1 MQYWIN
7 FVRKKSKSRH
17 RKRQRQGQKQRHREM
32 QGRKRTWDTLLNWC
46 CHKKTTMSQW
56 KEMRKK
62 KNGENRKVTNF
73 EMDLAVSFAL
83 HRTQAKR
90 YEGRSRCR
98 SYHLRPGDALL
109 YWKHP
114 TWPSP
119 TCNLSSYPE
128 SDLSEPV
135 PPLPKEGIADRSA
148 QQWNPAKP
156 DILEIM
162 TKESMLQFS
171 DSWYR
176 STLSAM
182 CISHNH

>member
-1 MQYWIN
+1 MVTTDQMFFVGDKKSPDGMQNWIN

-17 RKRQRQGQKQRHREM
+17 RQRQRQKQRHRQM
-32 QGRKRTWDTLLNWC
+32 QRQERTWDTLLNWF
-46 CHKKTTMSQW
+46 CHKKQQQYHNEIAA
-56 KEMRKK
+56 KEMKK
-62 KNGENRKVTNF
+62 EKNGENRKVTNF

-98 SYHLRPGDALL
+98 SYHLRPAGDAF

-148 QQWNPAKP
+148 QQ
-156 DILEIM
+156 
-162 TKESMLQFS
+162 
-171 DSWYR
+171 
-176 STLSAM
+176 
-182 CISHNH
+182 